1 LIVLASRR
9 GDKRGNQPGENQMTI
24 EVDTITMPAFWAC
37 ALINDDRTGMTDEEE
52 AAMDAYLAP
61 IEADGWYVVDVVR
74 DEDGNSEP
82 RFTNSYR
89 LYGGD
94 AGGGDVIDYVVHRME
109 KTK

>member
-1 LIVLASRR
+1 
-9 GDKRGNQPGENQMTI
+9 MTI
-24 EVDTITMPAFWAC
+24 EVDTVTLPAFWAC
-37 ALINDDRTGMTDEEE
+37 ALINADTSGMTDEEE
-52 AAMDAYLAP
+52 AHMNAYMET

-82 RFTNSYR
+82 RFTWSYN

-94 AGGGDVIDYVVHRME
+94 AKGGDVIDYVMHRME